1 MRESRTAISSRPLP
15 DFVIKNFIRIL
26 SPYRRRNQQVLQLG
40 FYIIASSILA
50 KSPLLREAPVELD
63 SATHRGNFMHDILVL
78 SSRVA
83 KTEEGARAIRSG
95 DFTRYFHYVVGITS
109 LNEHLHVSIKSM
121 TLFSTELY
129 NFIICRT
136 WRIAV
141 EIYSVNLRVI
151 LLKLCT

>member
-1 MRESRTAISSRPLP
+1 
-15 DFVIKNFIRIL
+15 
-26 SPYRRRNQQVLQLG
+26 
-40 FYIIASSILA
+40 
-50 KSPLLREAPVELD
+50 
-63 SATHRGNFMHDILVL
+63 MHDILVL